1 MKSYE
6 IDMCNGSLWKKI
18 FIFSVPLMF
27 SNILQVIFN
36 MADVAVVGKFVGPIA
51 LGGVGSTSILVTL
64 YTGILLGLASGVNAL
79 TALYIGSNNEKDV
92 RQTVHTAALICF
104 SAGVLITLF
113 GILFCHN
120 ILGLMHT
127 KDEPLFQYRI
137 LIPQL
142 HPPAV
147 RSPADRT

>member
-51 LGGVGSTSILVTL
+51 LGGVGSTSILSRF
-64 YTGILLGLASGVNAL
+64 IPESSWGLPSGV
-79 TALYIGSNNEKDV
+79 
-92 RQTVHTAALICF
+92 
-104 SAGVLITLF
+104 
-113 GILFCHN
+113 
-120 ILGLMHT
+120 
-127 KDEPLFQYRI
+127 
-137 LIPQL
+137 
-142 HPPAV
+142 
-147 RSPADRT
+147 